1 MKKIT
6 IFVLAALAALASC
19 APDIA
24 PVSVAE
30 CEIRETIATVQY
42 LRSETAKRI
51 ERTRRLRP
59 LRQEVMQDAM
69 RLDTLASF
77 FNGTRPVFGTSN

>member
-1 MKKIT
+1 MGRAIL
-6 IFVLAALAALASC
+6 VLAVVMAGC

-42 LRSETAKRI
+42 LRSETTKRV
-51 ERTRRLRP
+51 ERTRRLRQQW
-59 LRQEVMQDAM
+59 RNEAAAT
-69 RLDTLASF
+69 DTLAAF
-77 FNGTRPVFGTSN
+77 FNGTRPTFDARLDNQ